1 MEEHI
6 LENTSWIQLGRN
18 TIERFTKLEDLFK
31 DIQLLSVQEWILGNL
46 VSSPERVYLFPG
58 GHIAGLY

>member
-31 DIQLLSVQEWILGNL
+31 DIQLLNVQEWILGNL
-46 VSSPERVYLFPG
+46 VSSPERV
-58 GHIAGLY
+58 